1 MRKIILSVFI
11 LLNII
16 AIIVTLSHP
25 LTVSYFSL
33 RVICVALTFVL
44 SLFFSL
50 IRTSRF
56 DTILSIIS
64 ILLRSSISAL
74 SHKVPTNIYTN

>member
-44 SLFFSL
+44 SLFFLL

-64 ILLRSSISAL
+64 IFIAL
-74 SHKVPTNIYTN
+74 IHIGIIAQSTYQYLY

>member
-25 LTVSYFSL
+25 LTVSHFSL

-64 ILLRSSISAL
+64 IFIAL
-74 SHKVPTNIYTN
+74 IHIGIIAQSTYQYLY

>member
-64 ILLRSSISAL
+64 IFIAL
-74 SHKVPTNIYTN
+74 IHIGIIAQSTYQYLY

>member
-64 ILLRSSISAL
+64 IFISLIHIGIIAQSTYQYL
-74 SHKVPTNIYTN
+74 Y